1 MRFNSIVVFFIIISS
16 LGYSQQKKSKA
27 DILFFEYSYSAAIKE
42 YQKELREKDGLTNK
56 QYLNLADAY
65 LNTGDYKKAS
75 EVYISAY
82 QKDTTM
88 SPHHFNKMLRALSR
102 TSEVEKVKA
111 YMATKKDELS
121 PELLENAEF
130 NYELIAT
137 NKDQALDFE
146 IFNISGNSPQADFSP
161 TFYKDGVLFS
171 SSRGSGSKKKY
182 GPTGEAYLNI
192 YKSDIEQQGDIK
204 KPEVFKG
211 IATSFFH
218 KATPYYS
225 EELNQIFY
233 VLSNADGEY
242 MQFSEKG
249 KNALAM
255 AMSNGNGSFK
265 YILRDLDTSF
275 YYPFYEAATGRL
287 FFAANFEDS
296 LGGTDIYYVYTN
308 NGLIMSSPV
317 NLGPRINTPGN
328 EIAPFIFENSLY
340 FSSDVFYGLGGMDVY
355 KSNMHAD
362 GSFSIPINLG
372 EGINSSSDDFGF
384 IIKNNDANGLLGYFS
399 SNRQGGK
406 GGDDIYGFNVK
417 EKPGLKTLALKGKI
431 VKPNNTGVYKAM
443 VSILDEEGK
452 TVKEVYSGAEGQY
465 EIEIPWRDKIVLQVS
480 KEQFST
486 FSKFYNEQELEE
498 LNGNNFNIDI
508 AHIEDIVAESEGQD
522 VIKMN
527 KFYFGKGKW
536 DITPQIASELNK
548 VVEAIKLFP
557 ELQLRVESHTDS
569 RGGSSSNFTLSQ
581 KRADAIKTYL
591 IKQGVPTANILYAI
605 GYGEEK
611 LLNNCK
617 NGVFCLEMLHN
628 KNERSLVAV
637 LNYNLLF

>member
-1 MRFNSIVVFFIIISS
+1 MRFNSIVVFFIIMSS
-16 LGYSQQKKSKA
+16 LGFSQQKKSKG

-75 EVYISAY
+75 EIYIRAF

-88 SPHHFNKMLRALSR
+88 STHHFNKMLQALSR

-111 YMATKKDELS
+111 YLSTKKDELS

-130 NYELIAT
+130 NYELIAS
-137 NKDQALDFE
+137 NKDQELDFE
-146 IFNISGNSPQADFSP
+146 IFNISGNSPKADFGP
-161 TFYKDGVLFS
+161 AFYKDGVLFS

-192 YKSDIEQQGDIK
+192 YKADIELQGDIK
-204 KPEVFKG
+204 NPEVFKG
-211 IATSFFH
+211 IAASFFH

-233 VLSNADGEY
+233 VLSNANGEY
-242 MQFSEKG
+242 MQFSDKG

-275 YYPFYEAATGRL
+275 YYPFYEASTGRL

-308 NGLIMSSPV
+308 DGLIMSSPV

-355 KSNMHAD
+355 KTNMHSD

-372 EGINSSSDDFGF
+372 EGINSSRDDFGF

-399 SNRQGGK
+399 SNRDGGK

-417 EKPGLKTLALKGKI
+417 EKPGLKTLALKGNI
-431 VKPNNTGVYKAM
+431 VKPNNSGVYKAM

-452 TVKEVYSGAEGQY
+452 TIKEVYSGEEGQY

-480 KEQFST
+480 KERFST
-486 FSKFYNEQELEE
+486 FSKTYNEQELEA
-498 LNGNNFNIDI
+498 LNTNNFNIDI
-508 AHIEDIVAESEGQD
+508 ANIEDIVVESEDQD

-536 DITPQIASELNK
+536 DITPQIAAELNK
-548 VVEAIKLFP
+548 VVDAVKLFP

-581 KRADAIKTYL
+581 KRADAIKNYL
-591 IKQGVPTANILYAI
+591 LQQGVPTTNILYAI

>member
-16 LGYSQQKKSKA
+16 LGYSQQKKSKG
-27 DILFFEYSYSAAIKE
+27 DILFFEYSYNEAIKE
-42 YQKELREKDGLTNK
+42 YQKELREEDGLTNK

-65 LNTGDYKKAS
+65 LNTGNYQKAS
-75 EVYISAY
+75 EVYVAAF

-88 SPHHFNKMLRALSR
+88 STHHFNKMLQALSR

-111 YMATKKDELS
+111 YLATKKDELS

-130 NYELIAT
+130 NYELIAS
-137 NKDQALDFE
+137 NKDQDLDFE
-146 IFNISGNSPQADFSP
+146 LFNISGNSPQADFAP

-192 YKSDIEQQGDIK
+192 YRSDIEQRGDIK
-204 KPEVFKG
+204 DPEVFKG
-211 IATSFFH
+211 IAASSFH

-233 VLSNADGEY
+233 VLSNANGDY
-242 MQFSEKG
+242 MQFSDKG

-275 YYPFYEAATGRL
+275 YYPFYEASTGRL

-308 NGLIMSSPV
+308 DGLIMSSPV

-362 GSFSIPINLG
+362 ESFSIPINLG

-384 IIKNNDANGLLGYFS
+384 IIKNNDTNGLLGYFS
-399 SNRQGGK
+399 SNREGGK
-406 GGDDIYGFNVK
+406 GNDDIYGFNVK
-417 EKPGLKTLALKGKI
+417 EKPGLKTLALKGNI

-465 EIEIPWRDKIVLQVS
+465 EIEIPWREKIVLQVS
-480 KEQFST
+480 KERFST
-486 FSKFYNEQELEE
+486 FSKSFNEQDLEA
-498 LNGNNFNIDI
+498 LNTNNFNIDI
-508 AHIEDIVAESEGQD
+508 ANIEDIVVESEGQD

-536 DITPQIASELNK
+536 DINPQIAAELDK
-548 VVEAIKLFP
+548 VVEAVKMFP

-581 KRADAIKTYL
+581 KRADAIKNYL
-591 IKQGVPTANILYAI
+591 VQQGVPTTNILYAI